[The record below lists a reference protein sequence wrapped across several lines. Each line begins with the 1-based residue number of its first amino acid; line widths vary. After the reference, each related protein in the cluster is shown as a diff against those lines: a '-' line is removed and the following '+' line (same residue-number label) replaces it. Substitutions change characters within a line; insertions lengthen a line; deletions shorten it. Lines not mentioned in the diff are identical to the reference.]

1 MRWALLPLLALLLL
15 IVPQAASA
23 ATINVTTTD
32 DQFDTGSRCSLREA
46 VTSANTDSNSS
57 AAGCTAG
64 SGFDTVNIPDGR
76 YVLRR
81 TPPPP
86 APTAEDGNVFGD
98 LDLTAPVAIVH
109 KGLRPA
115 TVDGN
120 RIDRVFDVLS
130 GGVTLQ
136 GLQVQDGNVSGA
148 VSNNGGGILNRGSL
162 TVRNVTIS
170 NNTATFGGGF
180 STAGAS
186 TAILQNV
193 TIANNAADE
202 DGGGLSA
209 ETGGTVSLKNVTVS
223 GNTADRD
230 RSGGGD
236 GGGVFASTSGAGG
249 VLNLRDTLVAGNRD
263 SGGEAHDCAK
273 LGGTINSLGHN
284 LVGNTNGCNWVTG
297 AGDVLNRSARALG
310 LANNGGTTATV
321 SLKKTSPAINKGASC
336 LPTDQRGVKRTLG
349 GRCDIGAW
357 ELARCQG
364 VVINQIGTNGPEL
377 LTGTS
382 GPDGFLAGGGNDTLR
397 GLGGKDGLCG
407 EAGNDRLEGGAADD
421 HMDGGPGR
429 DTCIGG
435 GGRNTSVRCE
445 LPRR

>member
-1 MRWALLPLLALLLL
+1 MRWALLPLLVLLLL

-23 ATINVTTTD
+23 ATINVTTTE

-46 VTSANTDSNSS
+46 VTSANADSNSQ

-64 SGFDTVNIPDGR
+64 GGADTIKVPDGR

-81 TPPPP
+81 TPTPPI
-86 APTAEDGNVFGD
+86 PTAEDANLFGD
-98 LDLTAPVAIVH
+98 LDLTAPVSIVH

-136 GLQVQDGNVSGA
+136 GLQVQNGDVSGDS
-148 VSNNGGGILNRGSL
+148 VNNGGGILNRGTL
-162 TVRNVTIS
+162 TLRNTTIS
-170 NNTATFGGGF
+170 NNVATFGGGF

-186 TAILQNV
+186 TATLQNV

-202 DGGGLSA
+202 DGGGLSV
-209 ETGGTVSLKNVTVS
+209 ETGGSVSLKNVTVS

-236 GGGVFASTSGAGG
+236 GGGVFASTSTTGG
-249 VLNLRDTLVAGNRD
+249 ILQLRDTLIAGNRD
-263 SGGEAHDCAK
+263 NGAEAHDCAK
-273 LGGTINSLGHN
+273 LGGTITSLGHN

-297 AGDVLNRSARALG
+297 PGDVLNRSAQALG

-321 SLKKTSPAINKGASC
+321 SVKKTSPAINKGASC
-336 LPTDQRGVKRTLG
+336 LPTDQRGVKRKLG

-357 ELARCQG
+357 ELVRCQG
-364 VVINQIGTNGPEL
+364 VVVNQIGTNGPEL

-397 GLGGKDGLCG
+397 GLAGNDGLCG
-407 EAGNDRLEGGAADD
+407 EAGNDQLEGGAGVD

-429 DTCIGG
+429 DTCVDKGAK
-435 GGRNTSVRCE
+435 NTRVRCE